1 MSRISEKHL
10 QEKLIELVKNNALY
24 EAVNN
29 RESSNEAL
37 NSGSDENHIPHLSI
51 DDLLKKKYSKSC
63 RRVLESIIDCE
74 IITGDAIKNISLNQK
89 EKLFPDVIL
98 FNRETAQIIL
108 IENKVSGKTGRE
120 AITEIYGYVNEI
132 KNHLPFSSHYD
143 ISIIIVS
150 SEFDTL
156 LDHSISSN
164 ILSSNI
170 SLLCL
175 LPNFYGSQLTFDIHY
190 PKSWTHIGQN
200 NLPQNSLVS
209 YSWSL
214 DKKKT
219 STDFEEISIINLAK
233 ELIVNNAERHN
244 SSGFLSIWENGMA
257 EFYGSRYVITIYV
270 INSFSFLPN
279 ADLYGFIYRSSS
291 LSEYLKNYSDDLDGI
306 VHPKSLFNVM
316 DEAISFLEDYYDIRL
331 HSPSEWSKDLTN
343 DKNRLER
350 KPILFDSWG
359 MIGDYVRYFYFHPAV
374 RKHYFSKTDDSYRGH
389 LNPIIGLQIINLVTK
404 NTIFN
409 DGHFFADDLFE
420 FGRQLCSFNYACKN
434 AVHAKNETINNALL
448 FWSVLDISQSLKEI
462 LFYASNTVGI
472 EQEVILDLHLNLD
485 SKKIK
490 SDFRNYNDK
499 FSENFQQL
507 FLPGDDNWLYRK
519 IFEFGYFYGQYFSNY
534 FSETIPK
541 DDQILIEKD
550 ISEFL
555 RKFINSAVLSAKN
568 RNSYLNKAEILFMD
582 RHFTK
587 GRFSETSFDK
597 ISEIIDRKSNNFMTA
612 IFTDFL
618 QSFAVSL
625 GTPYRELKELFVP
638 NSIDWK
644 WMRESLAEKFNQGL
658 RYGAINIEL
667 NGNVSISQIDKEYAV
682 MQELKNENEVYLKKY
697 TSTTGY
703 IYYKVSWEDI
713 ESGKAFLS

>member
-1 MSRISEKHL
+1 MSSISEKHL

-63 RRVLESIIDCE
+63 RRVLQSIIDCE
-74 IITGDAIKNISLNQK
+74 IITGDTIKNISLNHK

-108 IENKVSGKTGRE
+108 IENKVSRKTGRE

-143 ISIIIVS
+143 ISVIIVS
-150 SEFDTL
+150 PEFDTL

-175 LPNFYGSQLTFDIHY
+175 LPNFQASEMTFDIHY

-200 NLPQNSLVS
+200 NLPNNSLVS

-214 DKKKT
+214 EKKDT
-219 STDFEEISIINLAK
+219 ASDFDEISIINLAK

-244 SSGFLSIWENGMA
+244 SSGFLLIWENSMA
-257 EFYGSRYVITIYV
+257 EFYGGRYVITIYV
-270 INSFSFLPN
+270 INTFSFLPN
-279 ADLYGFIYRSSS
+279 ADLYGFNYRSSP
-291 LSEYLKNYSDDLDGI
+291 LSDYLKNYSEELGGT
-306 VHPKSLFNVM
+306 VQPKSLFNVM
-316 DEAISFLEDYYDIRL
+316 DEAVSFLEEYYNIWV
-331 HSPSEWSKDLTN
+331 HSPSEWTKDLSN

-359 MIGDYVRYFYFHPAV
+359 LIGDYIRFFYFHPAV
-374 RKHYFSKTDDSYRGH
+374 RKHYFSRSDDSYRGH
-389 LNPIIGLQIINLVTK
+389 LNPVIGLQIINLVTK

-409 DGHFFADDLFE
+409 DGHFFADDLFK
-420 FGRQLCSFNYACKN
+420 FGRQLCSLNYACKN
-434 AVHAKNETINNALL
+434 AVHAKNETVNNALL

-462 LFYASNTVGI
+462 LFYANNTIGI

-485 SKKIK
+485 SKKVK
-490 SDFRNYNDK
+490 SDFRNSNNK
-499 FSENFQQL
+499 FSESFQQL
-507 FLPGDDNWLYRK
+507 FLPGNDNRIYRE
-519 IFEFGYFYGQYFSNY
+519 IFEFGYSYGQYFSNY
-534 FSETIPK
+534 FNETIPK
-541 DDQILIEKD
+541 SDRILIEKD
-550 ISEFL
+550 IADFI
-555 RKFINSAVLSAKN
+555 RKSITSFVMSSKS
-568 RNSYLNKAEILFMD
+568 RNSYFNKTEILFMNI
-582 RHFTK
+582 HFTN
-587 GRFSETSFDK
+587 GRFSETPFDK
-597 ISEIIDRKSNNFMTA
+597 ISEIIDRKSDNFMA
-612 IFTDFL
+612 SIFTEFL

-625 GTPYRELKELFVP
+625 GTPYREIKQLFVP

-644 WMRESLAEKFNQGL
+644 WIRESLAEKFNQGL
-658 RYGAINIEL
+658 RYGVINIEL

-697 TSTTGY
+697 TSTVGY